1 MTIDVFNETETLTL
15 FEVADILSV
24 SILTVRRWH
33 HDGLKAVKYGAKT
46 VTTMNEVNAFLN
58 SKKPPKSKNV
68 KATIAEIQ
76 NLIK

>member
-1 MTIDVFNETETLTL
+1 MTIDVFNDTDTLTL